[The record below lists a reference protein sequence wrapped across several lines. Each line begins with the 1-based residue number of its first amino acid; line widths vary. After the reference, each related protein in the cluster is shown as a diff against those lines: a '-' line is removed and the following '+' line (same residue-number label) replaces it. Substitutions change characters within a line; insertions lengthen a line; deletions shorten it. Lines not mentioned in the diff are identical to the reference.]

1 MSLFL
6 FPAGLLTGIG
16 IAILLTPWIR
26 RVPQLTR
33 LTATPLRALASA
45 AVLAVLI
52 LGLYRLQI
60 APTNSATTSSFGEAA
75 KLMDNAMPAPAPMAA
90 SSAASPMQ
98 NAVTNLEARLA
109 KGGGSADD
117 WELLGKSYEFLG
129 RNGDAAKARAHQL
142 PPVGGAGAGLSIS
155 GEVTIDAGLRD
166 KALRGETLFIV
177 AKSVASPD
185 VPVAVLRGR
194 VTDWPFRFTL
204 DDSLSMMP
212 ARTLS
217 NAGRVTIDARISH
230 SGQPLPTPGDLQG
243 SSGAFD
249 PTAHNVLSIR
259 IDHVIK

>member
-6 FPAGLLTGIG
+6 FPAGVLTGIA
-16 IAILLTPWIR
+16 IVILLTPWIR
-26 RVPQLTR
+26 RVPQLAR
-33 LTATPLRALASA
+33 LTATPVRAFASA
-45 AVLAVLI
+45 ALLALLI

-60 APTNSATTSSFGEAA
+60 APTNSAATSSFGEAA

-98 NAVTNLEARLA
+98 SAVATLEARLA

-129 RNGDAAKARAHQL
+129 RAGDAAKARAHQL
-142 PPVGGAGAGLSIS
+142 PPAGSAGAAISIS

-166 KALRGETLFIV
+166 KAQRGETLFIV
-177 AKSVASPD
+177 AKSAASLD
-185 VPVAVLRGR
+185 MPVAVFRGR

-212 ARTLS
+212 GRTLS
-217 NAGRVTIDARISH
+217 SAGPVTIDARISH
-230 SGQPLPTPGDLQG
+230 SGQPLPAPGDLQG
-243 SSGAFD
+243 SSSVIN
-249 PTAHNVLSIR
+249 PTAHNALSIR